1 MISFPHQIQQI
12 IVLVVTLLLIVSLLL
27 DKVKPSYLFFAAVL
41 VFLLSGII
49 QTNDLLD
56 AFSNESVLSIFL
68 LIFLTA
74 AIKEHF
80 NLIGWMDKLFGKA
93 KTPRGFLL
101 RMSAGVLPIS
111 AFLNNTPIVAV
122 FMPYVYQWSKRHNV
136 SPSKL
141 LMPLSFLAIL
151 GGMITVIG
159 TSTNLVLNGLIESKN
174 APSPTFL
181 DYLIPGVLV
190 SVAGILFLY
199 FIGYNWLPNRK
210 NLLQSENGKSREY
223 LVEVKV
229 ILESSIIGKSILD
242 AGLRNLNGIYLFEII
257 RNKQRMTPVKP
268 EEIILAGDILVFAG
282 DTENIIELLERR
294 KDFTTP
300 FTNGE
305 QSQLGQLNI
314 LETVIPFNSEL
325 VGQTLKRI
333 SFREN
338 YDAAVVAIH
347 RNGER
352 LQGKIGEIALQ
363 AGDLLLVSPGM
374 HFRKYIEEHPDLYL
388 ISVLRKPS
396 NAKPAAVKGFVV
408 LLLAVIAGLA
418 FGLLNLFFALV
429 LLTSYMIGFKLL
441 SIGEIKKQLDV
452 DLLVVL
458 VASLT
463 FSTALIDS
471 GTAKLLADGFMSM
484 FHSFGNLGIVIG
496 VYLLTLILTSFVT
509 HVAAVSIVFPIAY
522 AIALQTPGMNAV
534 AIFIAIA
541 FAASAS
547 FHSPFSY
554 QTNMMVY
561 GPGGY
566 KFKDFLKVGFPLTV
580 IYSVITLIFIA
591 LYYKM

>member
-1 MISFPHQIQQI
+1 MFSFTPQIQQM
-12 IVLVVTLLLIVSLLL
+12 IVLVVTFLLIVSLLL
-27 DKVKPSYLFFAAVL
+27 DKVKPSYLFFSAVL

-49 QTNDLLD
+49 HTNDLLD

-93 KTPRGFLL
+93 KNGRDFLL
-101 RMSAGVLPIS
+101 RMSAGVLSVSP
-111 AFLNNTPIVAV
+111 FLNNTPIVAL
-122 FMPYVYQWSKRHNV
+122 FMPYVYQWAKKHKV

-141 LMPLSFLAIL
+141 LMPLSFVAIL
-151 GGMITVIG
+151 GGMTTVIG

-174 APSPTFL
+174 APTPTFL
-181 DYLIPGVLV
+181 DYLIPGTMV
-190 SVAGILFLY
+190 SIAGILFLY
-199 FIGYNWLPNRK
+199 FIGYKWLPDRK
-210 NLLQSENGKSREY
+210 DLLQSANGKSREY

-229 ILESSIIGKSILD
+229 LPESSIIGKSILK

-257 RNKQRMTPVKP
+257 RNKHRMSPVKP
-268 EEIILAGDILVFAG
+268 EEIILADDILVFAG
-282 DTENIIELLERR
+282 DTENIIELLERH

-300 FTNGE
+300 FTNGK
-305 QSQLGQLNI
+305 QSQLKQLNI

-352 LQGKIGEIALQ
+352 LQGKIGEITLQ
-363 AGDLLLVSPGM
+363 AGDLLLVSPGTRF
-374 HFRKYIEEHPDLYL
+374 HKHIEEHPVLYL
-388 ISVLRKPS
+388 ISVLRQPT
-396 NAKPAAVKGFVV
+396 NAKPVAVKGFVV
-408 LLLAVIAGLA
+408 LLLAVIVGLA
-418 FGLLNLFFALV
+418 FKVLNLFFALV

-441 SIGEIKKQLDV
+441 TIREIKKQLDV

-471 GTAKLLADGFMSM
+471 GTAKLLADGFMGM
-484 FHSFGNLGIVIG
+484 FRSFGNFGLIVG
-496 VYLLTLILTSFVT
+496 VYLLTLLLTSFVT

-522 AIALQTPGMNAV
+522 AIVLQTPGMNAV

-561 GPGGY
+561 EPGGY
-566 KFKDFLKVGFPLTV
+566 KFKDFLKVGFPITI
-580 IYSVITLIFIA
+580 IYSVVTLTFIA
-591 LYYKM
+591 IYY